1 MSYSDWRARLQEVVD
16 DGLRELRA
24 AQVIAGLSAEV
35 ARAGKGP
42 RVAATP
48 GPPAPAS
55 TGAGPGSDP
64 GPDPVPD
71 PVPDPGPVLIVPAP
85 VLGVDGCSGGWVGVL
100 LVPDGPARVL
110 TSETIGALVDLA
122 RESADVAVV
131 AIDIPI
137 GLPDS
142 GVRTADVLARKALP
156 GKSSS
161 VFTTLTRA
169 AWAAGT
175 RAEAEEINQRTSG
188 RGVPPYTFALREK
201 LLQVDDWVHARPQVR
216 VVEVHPELC
225 FAEMTGSPVLSKK
238 RQPEGA
244 ADRRSALSDQ
254 GLTVPPYYAGTGF
267 AEDDLLD
274 ACAAAWTAVRVVT
287 GTARSLPE
295 EPERFSDGIPAAIW
309 V

>member
-1 MSYSDWRARLQEVVD
+1 MDYQEWRARLQQVVD
-16 DGLRELRA
+16 EGLRELRA

-35 ARAGKGP
+35 ARAGKSS
-42 RVAATP
+42 RITAVA
-48 GPPAPAS
+48 GPPAPPA
-55 TGAGPGSDP
+55 TEPPGSP
-64 GPDPVPD
+64 APLFTVPV
-71 PVPDPGPVLIVPAP
+71 P

-100 LVPDGPARVL
+100 LSPDAPARVL
-110 TSETIGALVDLA
+110 TAETIGALVELA
-122 RESADVAVV
+122 RESAPVQVV
-131 AIDIPI
+131 GVDIPI

-169 AWAAGT
+169 AWGAET
-175 RAEAEEINQRTSG
+175 RAEAEEISQRTSG

-201 LLQVDDWVHARPQVR
+201 LLQVDDWVHTRPAVR

-225 FAEMTGSPVLSKK
+225 FAEMAGSPILSKK
-238 RQPEGA
+238 RKPEGA
-244 ADRRSALSDQ
+244 ADRRAALTEQ
-254 GLTVPPYYAGTGF
+254 GMAVPPFYAGSGF

-274 ACAAAWTAVRVVT
+274 ACAAAWSAVRVAT